1 MKYCNFCFDDL
12 NIQEFIQEYGEK
24 VSDNHVCE
32 NEDCTSDLCTHI
44 IDHDELS
51 EWMISIVNKVYCYN
65 EETAYSVSRVLE
77 GSETIRDYS
86 PFRNLYEI
94 CGELFGDQ
102 SDKFVSI
109 LCSDEL
115 HWDEF
120 IDGASRSGFCSPENE
135 FWLPVCWYD
144 HGHEYISWE
153 QFSKKIKHSLR
164 FFDDRTFN
172 RVEELNK
179 LLPMFEKLGEFKIT
193 NSICYRARGVTLEEI
208 SMIESN
214 PEKELG
220 IAPPKVAGHNRFS
233 PSGISY
239 IYLAFDEKT
248 AYYEVLV
255 EDKEIYYGSLWHLD
269 INARLLDLREISL
282 LKIKDNYCNPFK
294 NYELYFACGIRV
306 LHSFLRDIQREIEQK
321 DKSLEYLPTQVLAE
335 FIRLQGYDGFVFE
348 STKNMFGT
356 NIVLFQDNLL
366 SYTDFWKYYIEGD
379 G

>member
-1 MKYCNFCFDDL
+1 MQYCNFCFDDL

-24 VSDNHVCE
+24 VSDGHVCE

-44 IDHDELS
+44 IEYNELFEWLVEIITKVYSYEEGFAHSASQLVEDDSENISDFAPFINLYNVCDKLFYGDIVDLLCNDNLS
-51 EWMISIVNKVYCYN
+51 ER
-65 EETAYSVSRVLE
+65 E
-77 GSETIRDYS
+77 IR
-86 PFRNLYEI
+86 
-94 CGELFGDQ
+94 Q
-102 SDKFVSI
+102 
-109 LCSDEL
+109 
-115 HWDEF
+115 
-120 IDGASRSGFCSPENE
+120 GASPTGFCEPDIEC
-135 FWLPVCWYD
+135 WLPVCWFD
-144 HGHEYISWE
+144 HGHKYISWE

-164 FFDDRTFN
+164 FFDDQTFN

-179 LLPMFEKLGEFKIT
+179 LLPMFEKLGEFHIKDNT
-193 NSICYRARGVTLEEI
+193 CYRARGVTSEEI

-248 AYYEVLV
+248 AYTEVLV
-255 EDKEIYYGSLWHLD
+255 EDKEIYYGSSWHLD

-306 LHSFLRDIQREIEQK
+306 LHSFLRDIQKEIEQK
-321 DKSLEYLPTQVLAE
+321 DKSIEYLPTQVLAE

-348 STKNMFGT
+348 STKNMFGS

-366 SYTDFWKYYIEGD
+366 SYSDFWKYYIEDD